1 MTGPRGVISPVVF
14 CNKYCRRSGLSNQ
27 IDTDVCT
34 IVSCTGLHCEM
45 DVPPHQCYTIEL
57 QATQGYMLD
66 SGADTTYFL
75 GRTDGA
81 KNVRENEIQNNEAKT
96 KIK

>member
-1 MTGPRGVISPVVF
+1 
-14 CNKYCRRSGLSNQ
+14 
-27 IDTDVCT
+27 
-34 IVSCTGLHCEM
+34 M

-81 KNVRENEIQNNEAKT
+81 KNVMENEIQNNEAKT
-96 KIK
+96 KIKQHRNARTARKHFCFYIVKP